1 MTRKLTKWQTLA
13 TNSSTPTFTSSIS
26 ETRITLAS
34 SLQTH
39 YVQLNST
46 ATNTSIV
53 IPEGA
58 VIDFEIPIGSTISA
72 LAHSGQG
79 HITILYY

>member
-1 MTRKLTKWQTLA
+1 MSKFQTLA
-13 TNSSTPTFTSSIS
+13 TDSSTPVSTSAIN
-26 ETRITLAS
+26 ETEITILGA
-34 SLQTH
+34 LQSH
-39 YVQLNST
+39 YVKLNGT

-58 VIDFEIPIGSTISA
+58 SIDFIIPIGSTISA

-79 HITILYY
+79 HITILY

>member
-1 MTRKLTKWQTLA
+1 MRTMSKFQTLA
-13 TNSSTPTFTSSIS
+13 TDSSTPVSTSAIN
-26 ETRITLAS
+26 ETEITILGG
-34 SLQTH
+34 LQSH
-39 YVQLNST
+39 YVKLNGT

-58 VIDFEIPIGSTISA
+58 SIDFIIPIGSTISA

-79 HITILYY
+79 HITVLY

>member
-1 MTRKLTKWQTLA
+1 MRLMTKFQTLA
-13 TNSSTPTFTSSIS
+13 TNGSTPVSTSAIN
-26 ETRITLAS
+26 ETEITILG

-39 YVQLNST
+39 FVKLNGT

-58 VIDFEIPIGSTISA
+58 VVDFIIPIGSTISA
-72 LAHSGQG
+72 LTHSGQG
-79 HITILYY
+79 HITILY

>member
-1 MTRKLTKWQTLA
+1 MRTMSKFQTLA
-13 TNSSTPTFTSSIS
+13 TDSSTPVSTSAIN
-26 ETRITLAS
+26 ETEITILGA
-34 SLQTH
+34 LQSH
-39 YVQLNST
+39 YVKLNGT

-58 VIDFEIPIGSTISA
+58 SIDFIIPIGSTISA

-79 HITILYY
+79 HITILY